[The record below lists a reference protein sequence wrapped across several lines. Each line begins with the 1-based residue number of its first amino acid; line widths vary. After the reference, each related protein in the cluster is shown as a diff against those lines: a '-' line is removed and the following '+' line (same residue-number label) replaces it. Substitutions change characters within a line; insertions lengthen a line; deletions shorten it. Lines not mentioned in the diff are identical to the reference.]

1 MHSKRLNDH
10 AGQRTFL
17 LVLETGDEVMDSLQD
32 FAATEGLTAA
42 QITAIGA
49 FQRAE
54 LAFFDWET
62 KSYQPIPVDEQ
73 AEVATLAGDVAL
85 GEGGKPAL
93 HLHAV
98 LGKRGGQAVAGHVT
112 RGWVRPTLEVV
123 LTETPAHLRRVKDGV
138 TGLAL
143 IDPGARL

>member
-1 MHSKRLNDH
+1 MQGKCLNDH

-17 LVLETGDEVMDSLQD
+17 LVLETGEELIACLQS
-32 FAATEGLTAA
+32 FAAAERLTAA

-49 FQRAE
+49 FQQAD

-62 KSYQPIPVDEQ
+62 KTYLAIPVHEQ
-73 AEVATLAGDVAL
+73 AEVATLAGDIARDEQ
-85 GEGGKPAL
+85 GEPAL

-98 LGKRGGQAVAGHVT
+98 LGKRGGETVAGHVT
-112 RGWVRPTLEVV
+112 RGVVRPTLEVV
-123 LTETPAHLRRVKDGV
+123 ITESPAHLRRVRDEA

-143 IDPGARL
+143 IDPGAGT

>member
-1 MHSKRLNDH
+1 MQGKCLHEH

-17 LVLETGDEVMDSLQD
+17 LVLEIGDEVMACLQA
-32 FAATEGLTAA
+32 FAETERLTAA

-49 FQRAE
+49 FQEAD

-62 KSYQPIPVDEQ
+62 KTYCPIPVREQ
-73 AEVATLAGDVAL
+73 TEVATLAGDIAL
-85 GEGGKPAL
+85 GERGEQAL

-98 LGKRGGQAVAGHVT
+98 LGKRGGEAIAGHVT
-112 RGWVRPTLEVV
+112 RGVVRPTLEIVI
-123 LTETPAHLRRVKDGV
+123 TESPVHLRRVQDEA

-143 IDPGARL
+143 IDPGTGT